1 MFFVFFVLCLA
12 GIVTLQFIVLVH
24 FLCRWTSPER
34 ASDLVVE
41 NHDNLEMPTVDGVM
55 VQVMPSDETIV
66 VVVCDTCPIE

>member
-1 MFFVFFVLCLA
+1 MFFVLCLA
-12 GIVTLQFIVLVH
+12 GIVVLQFIVLVH

-41 NHDNLEMPTVDGVM
+41 NHDNLEMYMPTVDGVM